1 MKKIIITIVI
11 IVVAFVGIN
20 YILNKNK
27 AENEAKTAIVA
38 EHYKAQGKWVEI
50 DGVGSIEDITEKL
63 NAAIKEV
70 L

>member
-27 AENEAKTAIVA
+27 AENEAK
-38 EHYKAQGKWVEI
+38 
-50 DGVGSIEDITEKL
+50 L
-63 NAAIKEV
+63 P